1 MGDHMNSIISF
12 GDIVDQLLTLK
23 AQLAELEQKEKELK
37 DCLISAGLP
46 TIEGMLARASVSYC
60 AGREKIDWQTIAM
73 RFEPSRQLITAHTT
87 YGQAFHVVRV
97 SARKGSK

>member
-1 MGDHMNSIISF
+1 MNSIISF

-37 DCLISAGLP
+37 DTLIAAGVP

-60 AGREKIDWQTIAM
+60 DGRAKVDWESIANKLGT
-73 RFEPSRQLITAHTT
+73 PSRQLITAHTT